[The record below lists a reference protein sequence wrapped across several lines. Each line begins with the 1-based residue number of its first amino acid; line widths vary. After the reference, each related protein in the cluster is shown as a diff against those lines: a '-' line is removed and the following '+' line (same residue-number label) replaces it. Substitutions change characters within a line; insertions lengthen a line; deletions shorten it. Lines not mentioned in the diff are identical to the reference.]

1 MSCSII
7 LHLHMSPLK
16 QSASP
21 SDTTVP
27 GTHSTGVACAQ
38 GHDQVCI
45 FDVCVGGLNS
55 DSKLAQQALL
65 PLSICPAPPQP
76 SSHSVGILTDCQEAL
91 DMKCA

>member
-1 MSCSII
+1 MSCPLI
-7 LHLHMSPLK
+7 LHLHMSPMR

-27 GTHSTGVACAQ
+27 DLHSTGVACVQ

-45 FDVCVGGLNS
+45 FDVSVGGLNS
-55 DSKLAQQALL
+55 DFKLVQQALL

-76 SSHSVGILTDCQEAL
+76 PIHSVGILTDCQEAL
-91 DMKCA
+91 DVKCA